1 MTEQPTGQAEK
12 PTRQRRDMVRELG
25 EAVLDAI
32 RGAVADAIRNDPTF
46 INRALLQQAMEPH
59 IADTARRVANSE
71 EFTRA
76 IEDRLTADLFESFK
90 RPQQHIAQ
98 GPIGE
103 LSTPAVEVKT
113 EPAPIECSVDDC
125 ERVGDAV
132 NQCARAS
139 CPFNDPTDDLPWR

>member
-1 MTEQPTGQAEK
+1 MTENEAEK

-71 EFTRA
+71 EFTKA
-76 IEDRLTADLFESFK
+76 IEDRLTADLFDSFK
-90 RPQQHIAQ
+90 RRQP
-98 GPIGE
+98 P
-103 LSTPAVEVKT
+103 
-113 EPAPIECSVDDC
+113 EPTASLAPSAPEPEMPLVECSVEDC
-125 ERVGDAV
+125 NRVGESV
-132 NQCARAS
+132 NECQRAS
-139 CPFNDPTDDLPWR
+139 CPFTIKDDLPWR